1 MPHSAEVEFL
11 KRNPTKKLVV
21 GVAIDGSALSDKALQ
36 TACGLVQQ
44 QRGDRLVIL
53 HVSDSSKKYLPRHLL
68 PKHLEHAYTS
78 KAFDFKV
85 RHALACMP
93 GKQSQP
99 RMHKHYLGSILSTT
113 QHMSLCWGQHDLDCP
128 SSLHVLS

>member
-1 MPHSAEVEFL
+1 MPRSSEEEFL

-53 HVSDSSKKYLPRHLL
+53 HVADSSKKYLPRHLL

-85 RHALACMP
+85 RHAAACMLAEP
-93 GKQSQP
+93 S
-99 RMHKHYLGSILSTT
+99 RAYTSNAWTHVT
-113 QHMSLCWGQHDLDCP
+113 LCWD
-128 SSLHVLS
+128 